1 MLRAGLQW
9 HWSCHSNE
17 MTPFP
22 ILLTAVFLGSGNGSS
37 HIVHGSVFPPIAT
50 SMFEK
55 FNPTIVRRAVSYAL
69 TMCSIKWLFSRS
81 MFISFDLVKQRRG
94 ILQCLSTQQR
104 LLYLLQEIKM
114 MIYQLLTSTR
124 LQERR
129 DMGWF
134 HMSKEVQL
142 LPRIRTDL
150 CLPVRRLVRFLSS
163 PTCCW
168 ILCALFMQLRSD
180 RGKSWRLYA
189 ARTSL
194 NKSLFFIYKNR
205 LF

>member
-1 MLRAGLQW
+1 
-9 HWSCHSNE
+9 

-22 ILLTAVFLGSGNGSS
+22 ILQPYFSALGTVLPTLFTEAFFLQELPRCSKSLILLLLEERCLTHLPCAQLNGCFLEACSS
-37 HIVHGSVFPPIAT
+37 
-50 SMFEK
+50 
-55 FNPTIVRRAVSYAL
+55 
-69 TMCSIKWLFSRS
+69 
-81 MFISFDLVKQRRG
+81 
-94 ILQCLSTQQR
+94 LSTWWNSSALVEGSFSVYPPNSDYFQ
-104 LLYLLQEIKM
+104 YLLQEIKM

-163 PTCCW
+163 PTYCW

>member
-1 MLRAGLQW
+1 MARWRFSESIPLKFEHKLRRHLQWFGKITKAAVLDEDENLLWSRLQW

-37 HIVHGSVFPPIAT
+37 HIVHGSLFPPIAT

-104 LLYLLQEIKM
+104 LLSVF
-114 MIYQLLTSTR
+114 TTR
-124 LQERR
+124 
-129 DMGWF
+129 
-134 HMSKEVQL
+134 
-142 LPRIRTDL
+142 
-150 CLPVRRLVRFLSS
+150 
-163 PTCCW
+163 
-168 ILCALFMQLRSD
+168 
-180 RGKSWRLYA
+180 
-189 ARTSL
+189 
-194 NKSLFFIYKNR
+194 N
-205 LF
+205 

>member
-1 MLRAGLQW
+1 
-9 HWSCHSNE
+9 

-37 HIVHGSVFPPIAT
+37 HIVHGSLFPPIAT

-104 LLYLLQEIKM
+104 LLSVFTTRNEDDDLSTPHKYPASRTERHGLVSYVQRSSV
-114 MIYQLLTSTR
+114 TS
-124 LQERR
+124 
-129 DMGWF
+129 
-134 HMSKEVQL
+134 
-142 LPRIRTDL
+142 
-150 CLPVRRLVRFLSS
+150 
-163 PTCCW
+163 
-168 ILCALFMQLRSD
+168 SD
-180 RGKSWRLYA
+180 S
-189 ARTSL
+189 
-194 NKSLFFIYKNR
+194 N
-205 LF
+205 